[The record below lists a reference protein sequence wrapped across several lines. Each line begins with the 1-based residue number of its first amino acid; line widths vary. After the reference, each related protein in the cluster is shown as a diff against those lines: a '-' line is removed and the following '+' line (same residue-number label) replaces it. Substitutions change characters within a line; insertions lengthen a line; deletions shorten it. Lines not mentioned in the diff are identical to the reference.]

1 MTAPT
6 ITLTKLDHASVV
18 LASEHAR
25 ILVDP
30 GTLGTPNEPNAFDAI
45 LLTHHHPD
53 HASPEFL
60 RDALAAGVDV
70 YGPAD
75 AADELGLEA
84 ADRGGAHWHP
94 VEPGETFT
102 VGDLP
107 VVVAGSVHAEVHPDV
122 PGPQN
127 RAFLV
132 GDGIFVTG
140 DEHPLPPAPASVLVT
155 PMNAPWLA
163 APALFRYVRQVRPRL
178 VLGVHEGFLNP
189 AGLRVADRL
198 LGMLTTVGADEARR
212 LEVGESVT
220 L

>member
-25 ILVDP
+25 VLVDP

-70 YGPAD
+70 YGPPD

>member
-6 ITLTKLDHASVV
+6 ISLTKLDHASVV

>member
-25 ILVDP
+25 IIVDP

>member
-1 MTAPT
+1 MTAQE
-6 ITLTKLDHASVV
+6 ITLTKLEHASVV

-30 GTLGTPNEPNAFDAI
+30 GNLGTPNDPGAFDAI

-53 HASPEFL
+53 HAAPEFL

-75 AADELGLEA
+75 AGDELGLA
-84 ADRGGAHWHP
+84 TADRGGHHWHP
-94 VEPGETFT
+94 VEPGETLT
-102 VGDLP
+102 IGDVP
-107 VVVAGSVHAEVHPDV
+107 VVVAGSVHAEIHPDV

-127 RAFLV
+127 RAYLV
-132 GDGIFVTG
+132 GEGIFVTG
-140 DEHPLPPAPASVLVT
+140 DEHPMPPAPASVLVT

-163 APALFRYVRQVRPRL
+163 APALIRYVRRVRPRL

-198 LGMLTTVGADEARR
+198 LGMLTQEGADEALR
-212 LEVGESVT
+212 LEVGAEIS